1 MNRIFVRGDTHGD
14 LDFLENFCYDNKT
27 DLQDYLIILGD
38 VGINY
43 FLNKKEEKIKKR
55 ISNLPIT
62 LICIHGNHEERP
74 ANISSYILVAK
85 PELNCNCWIEPE
97 HPNILF
103 PMDGL
108 MSINNISFL
117 VLGGAYS
124 IDKEYRLINGWHWFA
139 DEQMPENERNR
150 ILYLTDQVN
159 NFDYILSHTAP
170 ISEEPTYLFLKFV
183 DQTKVD
189 KTMEIFLEKIKN
201 KVNFKKWFFGH
212 YHDDA
217 ILNDKFRIMLNDI
230 IELDSF

>member
-1 MNRIFVRGDTHGD
+1 
-14 LDFLENFCYDNKT
+14 
-27 DLQDYLIILGD
+27 
-38 VGINY
+38 
-43 FLNKKEEKIKKR
+43 
-55 ISNLPIT
+55 
-62 LICIHGNHEERP
+62 
-74 ANISSYILVAK
+74 
-85 PELNCNCWIEPE
+85 
-97 HPNILF
+97 
-103 PMDGL
+103 